1 MNNILCER
9 EDQTSAAVRNGT
21 LDRET
26 AFHAQ
31 QCPAC
36 SEILLV
42 SEFLRDR
49 SALTD
54 QERTILPDAGLIW
67 KQAQTRASRE
77 AVRLALRPIRFM
89 KIIAVVALFA
99 VPWLRS
105 LLPTT
110 SEWMSS
116 WTENL
121 NLDLTSIPRIWPA
134 TAYQGEIL
142 LGFAAATVLLTL
154 SSWYMVRQE

>member
-1 MNNILCER
+1 MNHILCER
-9 EDQTSAAVRNGT
+9 QDQTSAAARNGT
-21 LDRET
+21 VDRET
-26 AFHAQ
+26 ALHAQ

-42 SEFLRDR
+42 GELLREH
-49 SALTD
+49 SALTQ
-54 QERTILPDAGLIW
+54 QERIVLPEAGLIW

-77 AVRLALRPIRFM
+77 AVQLALRPIRFM
-89 KIIAVVALFA
+89 KIVAVVAIFA

-116 WTENL
+116 LMGNL
-121 NLDLTSIPRIWPA
+121 NSDLISIPHQA
-134 TAYQGEIL
+134 EIL
-142 LGFAAATVLLTL
+142 LAFAAATVVLTL

>member
-21 LDRET
+21 VDRET
-26 AFHAQ
+26 ALHAQ

-42 SEFLRDR
+42 GELLRD
-49 SALTD
+49 AGTLTD
-54 QERTILPDAGLIW
+54 QERTMLPDAALIW
-67 KQAQTRASRE
+67 KQAQTRASRQ
-77 AVRLALRPIRFM
+77 AVQLALRPIRFM
-89 KIIAVVALFA
+89 KIIAVVAIFA

-105 LLPTT
+105 LLLN
-110 SEWMSS
+110 SNEWMGS
-116 WTENL
+116 WMRNL
-121 NLDLTSIPRIWPA
+121 NPDLISIPRLWPA
-134 TAYQGEIL
+134 SAYQGEIL

>member
-1 MNNILCER
+1 MNNIFCER
-9 EDQTSAAVRNGT
+9 EDQTSSAVRHGAV
-21 LDRET
+21 DRET
-26 AFHAQ
+26 ELHAQ

-42 SEFLRDR
+42 GEFLQEDGT
-49 SALTD
+49 LTK
-54 QERTILPDAGLIW
+54 QERSVLPDAGLIW
-67 KQAQTRASRE
+67 KRAQLHANHE

-105 LLPTT
+105 LLLN
-110 SEWMSS
+110 SNEWMGS
-116 WTENL
+116 WMRNL
-121 NLDLTSIPRIWPA
+121 NLDLISIPRFWPA
-134 TAYQGEIL
+134 TGYQEEIL

-154 SSWYMVRQE
+154 SSWYMARQE